1 MSPTGPGLELGQ
13 IQHKGIVLL
22 DQRHAHPPVSTRGYT
37 HTSRGCCG
45 FENQN
50 ATDLQSSHDPDPVR
64 RHDTVE
70 EDDHDLLQQLLQRRR
85 IVPGEGLQ
93 CLHGR
98 NARALHVLLK
108 GKGGACGETQQ
119 R

>member
-1 MSPTGPGLELGQ
+1 M
-13 IQHKGIVLL
+13 
-22 DQRHAHPPVSTRGYT
+22 
-37 HTSRGCCG
+37 
-45 FENQN
+45 
-50 ATDLQSSHDPDPVR
+50 
-64 RHDTVE
+64 E